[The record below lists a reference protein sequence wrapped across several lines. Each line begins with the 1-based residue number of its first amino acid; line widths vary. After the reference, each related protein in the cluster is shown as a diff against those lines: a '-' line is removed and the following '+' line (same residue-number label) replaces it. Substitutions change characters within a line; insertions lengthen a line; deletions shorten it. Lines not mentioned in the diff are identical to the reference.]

1 MRNKAR
7 LIYRYANRK
16 LYDTVGKS
24 FVNLTKVLELVRQG
38 FQVKVLDK
46 RTGRDITRATLL
58 KALAAEA
65 ERVAAAAWEAVVDAT
80 RLELLAEELKA
91 LRVALERINKTAKEV

>member
-16 LYDTVGKS
+16 LYDTAAKS
-24 FVNLTKVLELVRQG
+24 FVNLARVLELVRQG
-38 FQVKVLDK
+38 FPVKVLDK

-65 ERVAAAAWEAVVDAT
+65 ERVAAAAWEAVDAAQL
-80 RLELLAEELKA
+80 RRLAEELRA
-91 LRVALERINKTAKEV
+91 LRLALERINKLAEEV

>member
-1 MRNKAR
+1 MRNRVR

-16 LYDTVGKS
+16 LYDTVSKS
-24 FVNLTKVLELVRQG
+24 FVNLAKVLEMVRQG
-38 FQVKVLDK
+38 FKVRVLDK

-65 ERVAAAAWEAVVDAT
+65 ERVASAAWEAIDQS
-80 RLELLAEELKA
+80 ELRRLAEEIKA
-91 LRVALERINKTAKEV
+91 LRKAIEGISKLAEEV